1 MTTEINSALAALEH
15 LSSSSATSSSGAL
28 NALLETHFAACK
40 QRILAGDN
48 PKAAI
53 TELQKNV
60 IKAKKETEKGLKA
73 WYSAL
78 GNVGKEIDSVRY
90 VYPVVTPDS
99 GLTDRPFHLHWGR

>member
-1 MTTEINSALAALEH
+1 MTTDIHAALAALEH

-28 NALLETHFAACK
+28 NDLLEVHFTAAK
-40 QRILAGDN
+40 ERILAGDN

-78 GNVGKEIDSVRY
+78 GNVGKEIDTVSLKY
-90 VYPVVTPDS
+90 
-99 GLTDRPFHLHWGR
+99 LWQA